1 MIEPGWVCRQVF
13 KGLVLELP
21 TFKSQCTKISN
32 DTQVL
37 DAKRQYFRNVYAY
50 EYRYTNNAVVNS
62 TTGKFRLIEHATD
75 MDLFGVS
82 FVASGN
88 SFAYEYTKVKQKI
101 GGALS
106 YYETKIDMN
115 PTVNVN

>member
-1 MIEPGWVCRQVF
+1 M
-13 KGLVLELP
+13 
-21 TFKSQCTKISN
+21 
-32 DTQVL
+32 
-37 DAKRQYFRNVYAY
+37 YAY

-88 SFAYEYTKVKQKI
+88 SFAYEYTKVK
-101 GGALS
+101 
-106 YYETKIDMN
+106 
-115 PTVNVN
+115 